1 MRQRIRSQAP
11 IPQII
16 IIREE
21 YHMTSKEWKE
31 LALMHEEEIKEA
43 MREAFKD
50 SIGAIKDSFR
60 YAVVLDDDGE
70 VRICFLSQ
78 NETPIDVWKGN
89 AVIIAEWD
97 MDTLENVDW
106 NLYEWLT
113 PEEQAAFEKWLEEN
127 SYLPEWPSDADI
139 EEWDAEIYERAYAE
153 REEDFFDAHLE
164 DNIMDAWEN
173 FFLR

>member
-1 MRQRIRSQAP
+1 
-11 IPQII
+11 
-16 IIREE
+16 
-21 YHMTSKEWKE
+21 MTNKKWKE

-43 MREAFKD
+43 MREAFRD
-50 SIGAIKDSFR
+50 SIGAIKNSFR
-60 YAVVLDDDGE
+60 YAVVLDDDGD
-70 VRICFLSQ
+70 VRTCFLSQ

-89 AVIIAEWD
+89 AVIIAEWEI
-97 MDTLENVDW
+97 DTLENVDW

-139 EEWDAEIYERAYAE
+139 EEWDAEIYDRAYAE
-153 REEDFFDAHLE
+153 REKDFFDTHLE
-164 DNIMDAWEN
+164 DNVLDAWEN